1 MECAHVAKGV
11 LTLTL
16 SSPPL
21 SLPFRQCLPHRR
33 QHVIAERNWYISGYH
48 FSYKHPITEQT
59 LPLCSDVPA
68 EQSLFRVVVKANLTR
83 QLAEDLLVAVR
94 ETVVLMDE
102 AGAGF
107 RDMHR
112 KKVARP
118 VRGRHVAAC

>member
-1 MECAHVAKGV
+1 M
-11 LTLTL
+11 
-16 SSPPL
+16 
-21 SLPFRQCLPHRR
+21 
-33 QHVIAERNWYISGYH
+33 IAERHWYISGYH